1 MSRKRRKRRR
11 GITPWKKTALK
22 VCVLWLVL
30 AASIHAFRTIKAAGF
45 EDQREAARW
54 GSSDSCAQVSAFLPS
69 ENALKEENIRDLEYK
84 INSALAQD
92 SIKLTAQGE
101 DARLW
106 QDCYSGIGSLTL
118 AAGSKTVKVEAV
130 GTGGAFFTFHPLHL
144 SSGSFYLS
152 DSPMKDEILL
162 DQETAWKLFG
172 SFNVVGRSVRVEDM
186 YLRIA
191 GVYKKEEGGLYENG
205 GLSDY
210 VVFVQYTTLLQY
222 GGTGK
227 NTGNGTA
234 VPSTASSP
242 AALFVAT
249 EGPVKNTE
257 NGSDGQEGTSSGSEQ
272 NSENVGTGN
281 TRYTDTGMITT
292 YEIVMPDPVDGYAA
306 AAVMHNMS
314 LLARYLNKVQKKGY
328 TIGIISWTSKGG
340 SDEYHKNI
348 DKVKRT
354 WLRKHLPSVIWD
366 EIRIVKY
373 GINKYNECGGGILFD
388 DEEKNRNDW
397 HDVAYKPDEIF
408 SVLKRLIKE
417 GE

>member
-1 MSRKRRKRRR
+1 MTKKRRRR

-152 DSPMKDEILL
+152 D
-162 DQETAWKLFG
+162 
-172 SFNVVGRSVRVEDM
+172 
-186 YLRIA
+186 
-191 GVYKKEEGGLYENG
+191 
-205 GLSDY
+205 
-210 VVFVQYTTLLQY
+210 
-222 GGTGK
+222 
-227 NTGNGTA
+227 
-234 VPSTASSP
+234 
-242 AALFVAT
+242 
-249 EGPVKNTE
+249 
-257 NGSDGQEGTSSGSEQ
+257 
-272 NSENVGTGN
+272 
-281 TRYTDTGMITT
+281 
-292 YEIVMPDPVDGYAA
+292 
-306 AAVMHNMS
+306 
-314 LLARYLNKVQKKGY
+314 
-328 TIGIISWTSKGG
+328 
-340 SDEYHKNI
+340 
-348 DKVKRT
+348 
-354 WLRKHLPSVIWD
+354 
-366 EIRIVKY
+366 
-373 GINKYNECGGGILFD
+373 
-388 DEEKNRNDW
+388 
-397 HDVAYKPDEIF
+397 
-408 SVLKRLIKE
+408 
-417 GE
+417 